1 MATGADMAERH
12 DTVALTWVKGA
23 IADCLAQAR
32 LALEHFCAEPGNEDD
47 LLGFIDNLHQV
58 RGCLVMLELSGAA
71 LLAEEL
77 EQLGIALKEKRVS
90 QRGEA
95 LGALFRGLEQLPLYL
110 ERLRSARRDLPL
122 VVLPVL
128 NQLRAER
135 GVEPLA
141 PGSLSGPAPVAAEEL
156 ANLDLSLG
164 SLRERLQAGSDRD
177 ALRSVVA
184 ALCEDLMRVK

>member
-1 MATGADMAERH
+1 MAERH
-12 DTVALTWVKGA
+12 DTVALAWVKGA

-32 LALEHFCAEPGNEDD
+32 LALEHFCAEPGDEED
-47 LLGFIDNLHQV
+47 LVGFIENLHQV

-77 EQLGIALKEKRVS
+77 KQLGVALREKRVT

-110 ERLRSARRDLPL
+110 DRLRSARRDLPL

-135 GVEPLA
+135 GVEPLGQ
-141 PGSLSGPAPVAAEEL
+141 GSLTVQRQWRRRNWPISTCRWVLCA
-156 ANLDLSLG
+156 
-164 SLRERLQAGSDRD
+164 SDCR
-177 ALRSVVA
+177 
-184 ALCEDLMRVK
+184 RVPTAMPCARWWQRCAKT